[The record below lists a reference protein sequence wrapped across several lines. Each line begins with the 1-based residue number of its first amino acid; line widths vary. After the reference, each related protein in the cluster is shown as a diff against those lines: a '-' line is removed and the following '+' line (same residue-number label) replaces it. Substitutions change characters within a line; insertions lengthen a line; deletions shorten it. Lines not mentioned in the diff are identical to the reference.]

1 MCLLSIRGRKSRR
14 GEVSLCQGLQKDRG
28 LEMGKIEGKVYIF
41 PLKTDCF
48 VKLITIYGSIK
59 SKVSTQ
65 G

>member
-1 MCLLSIRGRKSRR
+1 M
-14 GEVSLCQGLQKDRG
+14 SLGQGLQKDRG